1 MTKRSNR
8 FIFPKV
14 IELLVCRT
22 GRASPDFHT
31 YFDRGRNAG
40 FRLDL
45 GESALDRIA
54 RRFFAC
60 AWRKSHARQKGATK
74 ITLLTKGNAMKRLVL
89 SCLAGLLLGGNVLAA
104 PPAASTSGNIVLGQS
119 LPLTGSIAEV
129 GVNYQKGILLAFEQ
143 ANAKGGVNGR
153 KIELVSLDDGYD
165 PKRAEENTHKLI
177 EEKQVLALFGYV
189 GTGTTIA
196 SQAIAEKAGVPM
208 IAPLTGADALR
219 AKPANNLYF
228 LRATYGDEM
237 EKIVEHQATL
247 GIGKIALIYQN
258 DAFGKGAQQSFEETM
273 RRHNLTPAAV
283 IAADPQGA
291 DIPAVMA
298 EITRVKPMA
307 VVLGTAGK
315 ISTSLV
321 KGLLQTGVHAQIF
334 GLSVMS
340 PAHLRAEL
348 QSGVAGVV
356 MAQVVPSPL
365 SSKHTIVRQYRAALG
380 DKVSEAH
387 HNGLEGYIAGRMMVE
402 ALRRAK
408 DASRGALLEAM
419 SSMRKLEVADY
430 IVDFGNPRHT
440 GSRYL
445 ELAILRADGTFG
457 N

>member
-1 MTKRSNR
+1 
-8 FIFPKV
+8 
-14 IELLVCRT
+14 
-22 GRASPDFHT
+22 
-31 YFDRGRNAG
+31 
-40 FRLDL
+40 
-45 GESALDRIA
+45 
-54 RRFFAC
+54 
-60 AWRKSHARQKGATK
+60 
-74 ITLLTKGNAMKRLVL
+74 MKRLVL
-89 SCLAGLLLGGNVLAA
+89 SCLAGLLLCGNALAA
-104 PPAASTSGNIVLGQS
+104 PPAAASASGNIVLGQS
-119 LPLTGSIAEV
+119 LPLTGAIAEV
-129 GVNYQKGILLAFEQ
+129 GINYQKGILLAFEQ
-143 ANAKGGVNGR
+143 ANAKGGINGR

-165 PKRAEENTHKLI
+165 PKRAEENTRKLI
-177 EEKQVLALFGYV
+177 DEKQVLALFGYV

-219 AKPANNLYF
+219 AKPANNIYF
-228 LRATYGDEM
+228 LRASYGEEM

-258 DAFGKGAQQSFEETM
+258 DAFGKGAQQSFEEAM

-283 IAADPQGA
+283 IAADPQGG
-291 DIPAVMA
+291 DIPAAMA
-298 EITRVKPMA
+298 EIARVKPMA

-315 ISTSLV
+315 LSTSLV
-321 KGLLQTGVHAQIF
+321 KALQQSGVRPQVF

-340 PAHLRAEL
+340 PANLRAEL
-348 QSGVAGVV
+348 QASVAGVV
-356 MAQVVPSPL
+356 MAQVVPSPT
-365 SSKHTIVRQYRAALG
+365 SSKHTVVRQYRAALG
-380 DKVSEAH
+380 DKVNEAH

-419 SSMRKLEVADY
+419 SSMRKLEVADF